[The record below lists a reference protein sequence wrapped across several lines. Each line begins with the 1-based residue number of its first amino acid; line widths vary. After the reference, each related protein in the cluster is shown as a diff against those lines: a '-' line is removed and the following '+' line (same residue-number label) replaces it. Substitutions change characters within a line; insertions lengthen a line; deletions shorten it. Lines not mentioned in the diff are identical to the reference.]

1 MKRIV
6 LLQCVLIVIL
16 ASCGGKGKSTESG
29 ISTDF
34 FTKAVNGEITVS
46 AYDSMAYRS
55 FLEEAAKAFEALY
68 PGTKVNV
75 ETFSSMPEV
84 RTGGQGNMQVTRTE
98 MQNDPQGRAD
108 YISRINTN
116 LMSGTGADIYAMDVL
131 PLHKFKENGTLEN
144 LGSYMVMDPDFHKS
158 DYRENILDAV
168 RYQNGTWFLP
178 LNYGFNY
185 FSYDTTLV
193 PTEIAGKFG
202 TDKSFSTEELLKI
215 GMGLYNGAYK
225 IFNINDYSRD
235 SRNMFAVLLGEN
247 IQSYLDLSDKKPNF
261 VDGSFSGM
269 LNSVKNYGQQG
280 LIPQG
285 VTGQQ
290 NANQQNVGQQNVGQ
304 LRQQGMGAPT
314 DRFYFKQNNTLNL
327 LSQFTRSLGI
337 VNRMMVGGTAM
348 SIDTDDEIAG
358 IQANADGSVPFTY
371 SRAFGIN
378 NQSKNKETA
387 WAFLKFLLSTEMQTS
402 GNIMA
407 TSFPINNKA
416 REETAELA
424 FTGMFRNSNGVL
436 NDQQRKAL
444 EYYKAAVE
452 RLSDSINCF
461 VLYDASLNDMIASE
475 VQYYFGGS
483 KNADE
488 VARVLQNKADLYL
501 NE

>member
-1 MKRIV
+1 MKKSFFV
-6 LLQCVLIVIL
+6 LCVLVVIL
-16 ASCGGKGKSTESG
+16 ASCGGKAKPAAGGIGTE
-29 ISTDF
+29 F
-34 FTKAVNGEITVS
+34 FTKAISGEITVS
-46 AYDSMAYRS
+46 AYESTAYRS

-75 ETFSSMPEV
+75 ETFSAMPEV

-98 MQNDPQGRAD
+98 IQNDPQGRAD
-108 YISRINTN
+108 YISRVNTN
-116 LMSGTGADIYAMDVL
+116 LMSGTGADIYAIDVL
-131 PLHKFKENGTLEN
+131 PLHKFTENGTLEN
-144 LGSYMVMDPDFHKS
+144 LDSYMALDPNFHKG

-168 RYQNGTWFLP
+168 RYKNGTWFLP

-193 PTEIAGKFG
+193 PTEIASRFG
-202 TDKSFSTEELLKI
+202 VDKSFSTEELLKI

-247 IQSYLDLSDKKPNF
+247 IQSYLNLETKKPNF

-280 LIPQG
+280 IIPQG
-285 VTGQQ
+285 VT
-290 NANQQNVGQQNVGQ
+290 GQQNVGQ
-304 LRQQGMGAPT
+304 LRQQGMGEPT

-337 VNRMMVGGTAM
+337 VNRMMVGGTVM

-378 NQSKNKETA
+378 SQSKNKETA
-387 WAFLKFLLSTEMQTS
+387 WAFLKFLLSTEMQAS
-402 GNIMA
+402 GNIMTA
-407 TSFPINNKA
+407 GFPINNKA

-424 FTGMFRNSNGVL
+424 FSGMFRNSTAL
-436 NDQQRKAL
+436 NEQQRQAL
-444 EYYKAAVE
+444 TQYKAAVE

-461 VLYDASLNDMIASE
+461 VAQDSSLNDMIASE

>member
-1 MKRIV
+1 MKRIF
-6 LLQCVLIVIL
+6 LLQCVLAVIL
-16 ASCGGKGKSTESG
+16 AGCGGKTKQAASG

-34 FTKAVNGEITVS
+34 FSKAVSGEITVS

-75 ETFSSMPEV
+75 ETFSAMPEV
-84 RTGGQGNMQVTRTE
+84 RTGGQGNMQVTRME
-98 MQNDPQGRAD
+98 IQNDPQGRAD

-116 LMSGTGADIYAMDVL
+116 LMSGTGADLYAMDVL
-131 PLHKFKENGTLEN
+131 PLHKFAVNGTLEN
-144 LGSYMVMDPDFHKS
+144 LDTYMAMDPNFHRG

-178 LNYGFNY
+178 LSYGFNY
-185 FSYDTTLV
+185 FSYDTTLI
-193 PTEIAGKFG
+193 PTEMASRFG
-202 TDKSFSTEELLKI
+202 IDKSFSTEELLKI

-225 IFNINDYSRD
+225 IFNTNDYSRD

-247 IQSYLDLSDKKPNF
+247 IQSYLNLETKKPNF
-261 VDGSFSGM
+261 VDGSFAAM

-290 NANQQNVGQQNVGQ
+290 NVGQQNVGQ
-304 LRQQGMGAPT
+304 LRQLNMAAPT
-314 DRFYFKQNNTLNL
+314 DRFYFKQNNSLNL

-337 VNRMMVGGTAM
+337 VNRMMIGGVM

-371 SRAFGIN
+371 SRAFAIN
-378 NQSKNKETA
+378 SQSKNKETA
-387 WAFLKFLLSTEMQTS
+387 WAFLKFLLSPEMQTS
-402 GNIMA
+402 GNIM
-407 TSFPINNKA
+407 TTDFPINNKA
-416 REETAELA
+416 REETAELT
-424 FTGMFRNSNGVL
+424 FTGMFRNATTL
-436 NDQQRKAL
+436 NEQQRQAL
-444 EYYKAAVE
+444 QNYKTAVE

-461 VLYDASLNDMIASE
+461 VAQDTSLNDMIASE
-475 VQYYFGGS
+475 VQYYFSGS